1 MRPDVKLGV
10 VVSMILVFVAG
21 TYYLYRDKQEE
32 PIVIAEGL
40 SALSK
45 PVAVAD
51 QAGPDTLA
59 ASREKRRSTGDRIA
73 KRTISDRR
81 ISEVASRRPART
93 PQGMARPAAGKTA
106 GRTSNTPD
114 RSRLSNAGAQSVTPS
129 RKTISQQA
137 RRTPPPGRAK
147 GAMRLLAAKGQARGA
162 AKLAGAAG
170 REAAVDNHRVQPG
183 DTFSALA
190 HGYYGSTTFTRFL
203 IDSNPQI
210 ADPNR
215 LRIGTIV
222 KIPPRPAGNAMQTP
236 ASAGSP
242 VAKAS
247 DGPPTYV
254 VKPGDSF
261 YVIARDV
268 LGDAMR
274 WKELFELNREA
285 VKGDPT
291 RLQAGQVLVLPVP

>member
-10 VVSMILVFVAG
+10 VVSMIFVFVAG
-21 TYYLYRDKQEE
+21 TYYLYRDRQEE
-32 PIVIAEGL
+32 PLVIAGGL
-40 SALSK
+40 NASSK
-45 PVAVAD
+45 PAAVAEQTGVD
-51 QAGPDTLA
+51 ILA
-59 ASREKRRSTGDRIA
+59 ASREKRRSAGDGIA
-73 KRTISDRR
+73 KRTVSGRR
-81 ISEVASRRPART
+81 ISEVANRRPART
-93 PQGMARPAAGKTA
+93 PHGTARPAAGKTA
-106 GRTSNTPD
+106 GKPSNTPD
-114 RSRLSNAGAQSVTPS
+114 RARLSNAGAQSVTPS

-137 RRTPPPGRAK
+137 RRTPAPGRAK
-147 GAMRLLAAKGQARGA
+147 GAMRLLAAQGQARGA
-162 AKLAGAAG
+162 AKRAGAAG
-170 REAAVDNHRVQPG
+170 RAAAVDNHRVQPG
-183 DTFSALA
+183 DTFSSLA
-190 HGYYGSTTFTRFL
+190 HRYYGSTTFTRFL
-203 IDSNPQI
+203 IDSNPHI
-210 ADPNR
+210 ADPDR

-222 KIPPRPAGNAMQTP
+222 KIPSRPAVSAMQIP

-268 LGDAMR
+268 LGDARR

>member
-10 VVSMILVFVAG
+10 VVSMTFVFVAG
-21 TYYLYRDKQEE
+21 TYYLYRDKREE
-32 PIVIAEGL
+32 PLVIADDL

-45 PVAVAD
+45 RAAVAD

-59 ASREKRRSTGDRIA
+59 SSREERRSAGDRVA

-81 ISEVASRRPART
+81 KSEVASRRPAQTR
-93 PQGMARPAAGKTA
+93 QGTARQVAGKTPE
-106 GRTSNTPD
+106 RTSNTPNP
-114 RSRLSNAGAQSVTPS
+114 SRLSNAGAQSVTPS
-129 RKTISQQA
+129 RKTISQQTSP
-137 RRTPPPGRAK
+137 TPPPSRAK
-147 GAMRLLAAKGQARGA
+147 GAMRLLAAKGQAKGA
-162 AKLAGAAG
+162 AKRAGAAG

-183 DTFSALA
+183 DTFSSLS
-190 HGYYGSTTFTRFL
+190 HGYYGSTTLTRFL

-210 ADPNR
+210 PDPDR

-222 KIPPRPAGNAMQTP
+222 RIPPRPADSTMQAP
-236 ASAGSP
+236 AGSS

-268 LGDAMR
+268 LGDARR
-274 WKELFELNREA
+274 WKELLELNRKA

-291 RLQAGQVLVLPVP
+291 RLQAGQLLVLPSP